1 METSW
6 LNMLHKTLPV
16 FILLVLAT
24 ILWRLLGT
32 WFRRREKKYGRQA
45 AFSRQLT
52 RVFFTISLVTGL
64 IATFPVS
71 GEIRGQLLGFWGILI
86 SAALALSSTTFLGNL
101 LAGFMLKT
109 IGNFSVGD
117 FIRANDYFGRVSELG
132 IFHVEVQIEESQLVA
147 LPNLLVATKGVEVF
161 PDTGILISTTV
172 SLGYDLHRLQVEPA
186 LIEAALNAGLEEA
199 FVRIIELGNH
209 AVTYRLSGL
218 LREVKTIISS
228 RSRLNACVLDSLHG
242 KGMEIL
248 SPDFMNQR
256 RKSGNQPV
264 IPPMPEQ
271 QMAKGTGIPETQE
284 PEQLIFAKAEAAEKI
299 ETLVEGM
306 DKLKERIESGKE
318 EKKRLKDPERE
329 DMDKRIQRLESWLQM
344 LQDKLDEKRREMDS
358 H

>member
-6 LNMLHKTLPV
+6 LNMLHKALPV

-24 ILWRLLGT
+24 ILWRLLGV
-32 WFRRREKKYGRQA
+32 WFRRREKKVGRHA

-52 RVFFTISLVTGL
+52 RVFFAISLVTGL

-71 GEIRGQLLGFWGILI
+71 GEIRGQLLGFWGILL

-109 IGNFSVGD
+109 MGNFSVGD
-117 FIRANDYFGRVSELG
+117 FIRANEYFGRVSEIG
-132 IFHVEVQIEESQLVA
+132 IFHVEIQTEESQLVA
-147 LPNLLVATKGVEVF
+147 LPNLLVATRGVELF
-161 PDTGILISTTV
+161 PETGILVSTTV

-186 LIEAALNAGLEEA
+186 LIEAADHVGLEEP

-209 AVTYRLSGL
+209 AVTYRVYGL
-218 LREVKTIISS
+218 LRELKTIIST
-228 RSRLNACVLDSLHG
+228 RSRLNASVLDSLHG

-256 RKSGNQPV
+256 RSSGNQPV
-264 IPPMPEQ
+264 IPTMPEQ
-271 QMAKGTGIPETQE
+271 QMTKGNGIPETQE

-306 DKLKERIESGKE
+306 DKLKERIESAKE
-318 EKKRLKDPERE
+318 EKKRLNDSERAAV
-329 DMDKRIQRLESWLQM
+329 DKRIQRYENWFQVLQNR
-344 LQDKLDEKRREMDS
+344 LDEKRKEMDS
-358 H
+358 Q